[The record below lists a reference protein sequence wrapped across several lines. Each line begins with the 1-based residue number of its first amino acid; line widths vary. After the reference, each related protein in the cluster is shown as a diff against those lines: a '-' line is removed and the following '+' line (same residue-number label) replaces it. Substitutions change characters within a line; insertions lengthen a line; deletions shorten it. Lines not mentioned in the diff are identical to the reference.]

1 MSGKH
6 SAKVRIVHRLEVL
19 FVAVFP
25 HGTPVFHF
33 RPDVAENQAHG
44 GVGHFLIIGQMPQ
57 RVEHAGVISVECQT
71 GHTTRR
77 RLPRG
82 VAGTEAHEGH
92 IHRSVV
98 VDAHRHHGPRLHI
111 VGLSAGGGLAHVGS
125 HVGHIPRTG
134 FVLHVVPL
142 FGQHFLPFV
151 KFMVAEH
158 AHSYAHVFEHLGH
171 ETRFA
176 RGVVEKAAAEII
188 ACRNGDVVG
197 VDALERIECLHHPC
211 GSGDVLCGIGQES
224 CVEIVERNDG
234 NGDRVAVGRTE
245 RGNGGDESGA
255 QQRTGQKRV
264 FHYGRRLNYAKRKI
278 HRPRLVLGKGT
289 HFLTARRH
297 EARRKR
303 FFSSSPPL
311 CCRFRSCAEAFRRG
325 RNPTKRGAFAHLPRE
340 ICPKRGTFETKSPM
354 TENIGHGAFR
364 K

>member
-1 MSGKH
+1 
-6 SAKVRIVHRLEVL
+6 
-19 FVAVFP
+19 
-25 HGTPVFHF
+25 
-33 RPDVAENQAHG
+33 
-44 GVGHFLIIGQMPQ
+44 MPQ
-57 RVEHAGVISVECQT
+57 RVEHAGVIPIEGQT
-71 GHTTRR
+71 GYTTRR
-77 RLPRG
+77 GLPRG

-211 GSGDVLCGIGQES
+211 GSGDVLRGIGQES

-245 RGNGGDESGA
+245 RGNGRDESGA
-255 QQRTGQKRV
+255 QQRTSQKRV
-264 FHYGRRLNYAKRKI
+264 FHYGRRLKLRKAENA
-278 HRPRLVLGKGT
+278 PP
-289 HFLTARRH
+289 TACIGQRYS
-297 EARRKR
+297 
-303 FFSSSPPL
+303 FFDGS
-311 CCRFRSCAEAFRRG
+311 AA
-325 RNPTKRGAFAHLPRE
+325 
-340 ICPKRGTFETKSPM
+340 
-354 TENIGHGAFR
+354 
-364 K
+364 